1 MIDHLPRSGSGRR
14 PRDTRPRPSEADWPA
29 ARARVAELQR
39 GRRATPEEIALLK
52 AGLLTRG

>member
-1 MIDHLPRSGSGRR
+1 MFDHLPGSGPRR
-14 PRDTRPRPSEADWPA
+14 EPRNKRPRPSEADSPA

-39 GRRATPEEIALLK
+39 GRRGTPEEIALLA